1 MKRDHEIVLG
11 VVYEI
16 NLDEC
21 FCAWEGG
28 KAYLNNK
35 EIGVSTAQ
43 NLDNSLLAT
52 GFPYNDFSRMKP
64 YLALFEYLM
73 QHSRGLRRLGS
84 AAVDLAYLACGR
96 FDAFYE
102 YGLNPWDVAAGAFIV
117 QQAGGKVSAFDGSE
131 NAIFGKTFW
140 PATIK
145 FMRKCSKS
153 SSSLMA

>member
-1 MKRDHEIVLG
+1 
-11 VVYEI
+11 
-16 NLDEC
+16 
-21 FCAWEGG
+21 
-28 KAYLNNK
+28 
-35 EIGVSTAQ
+35 
-43 NLDNSLLAT
+43 
-52 GFPYNDFSRMKP
+52 MKP

-131 NAIFGKTFW
+131 NAIFGKDIL
-140 PATIK
+140 ASNNKIHAEMLEVIK
-145 FMRKCSKS
+145 QFDGLIVK
-153 SSSLMA
+153 